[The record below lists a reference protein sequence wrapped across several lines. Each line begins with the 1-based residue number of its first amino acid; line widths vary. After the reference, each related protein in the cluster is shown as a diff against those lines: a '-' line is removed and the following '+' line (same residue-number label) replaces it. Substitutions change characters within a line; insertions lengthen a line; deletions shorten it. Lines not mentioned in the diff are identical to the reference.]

1 MKYTE
6 ILRKGNCVLVDHADA
21 EEFIVGVGYKPE
33 NPEGQKWGSGHY
45 FSYWEGEEA
54 KAKALAAAID
64 FLLTRTDETYISRCR
79 LEEIATR
86 ALDEVKEAADPDYL
100 GEFLGEL
107 DLSEFEKGFFG
118 VDDID
123 SEEEEI

>member
-6 ILRKGNCVLVDHADA
+6 ILRKGNCILAIMKEARQYV
-21 EEFIVGVGYKPE
+21 VGVDYDPKA
-33 NPEGQKWGSGHY
+33 PEGQKWGYGKY
-45 FSYWEGEEA
+45 FPFWMDESQ
-54 KAKALAAAID
+54 KAKALSDAID
-64 FLLTRTDETYISRCR
+64 YLLAKTDETYISRGR

-107 DLSEFEKGFFG
+107 DLTEFEKGLFG
-118 VDDID
+118 VDDIED
-123 SEEEEI
+123 DEEIE

>member
-1 MKYTE
+1 MTMQTQKS
-6 ILRKGNCVLVDHADA
+6 LLLVLDT
-21 EEFIVGVGYKPE
+21 
-33 NPEGQKWGSGHY
+33 NQKIQKDRNGGSGHY
-45 FSYWEGEEA
+45 FSYWEGEEV

-100 GEFLGEL
+100 GEFISEL
-107 DLSEFEKGFFG
+107 DLSEFEKGFFEI
-118 VDDID
+118 DDID
-123 SEEEEI
+123 SEEVD